1 MFPPDYQPH
10 YVSVSL
16 ENGIAFVAFSI
27 TEITDNDNIEILG
40 REIFSLVDQ
49 FGCEKIVLSMAGV
62 RFITSSVLGKIIT
75 LHRMQSRN
83 NGRLILCDIE
93 PGVIETL
100 KTSRLINYFETASDV
115 SEAVA
120 RLN

>member
-10 YVSVSL
+10 YVSVTL
-16 ENGIAFVAFSI
+16 KDGIAVVSFSI
-27 TEITDNDNIEILG
+27 TQITDDDNIEILG

-62 RFITSSVLGKIIT
+62 KFITSSVLGKIIT
-75 LHRMQSRN
+75 LHRMQCRN
-83 NGRLILCDIE
+83 KGRLILCDIE

-115 SEAVA
+115 AEASA
-120 RLN
+120 KMA